1 MMRAKVN
8 QGINLNDYNGVWVI
22 GEQRA
27 CSCDSW
33 I

>member
-22 GEQRA
+22 GEQDRK
-27 CSCDSW
+27 SVV
-33 I
+33 